1 MATLQELNRNLQAIR
16 KNLSTYEAQKTKA
29 VDDLRTANTSL
40 KDLSKTIRELEETM
54 SATDKIIS
62 SQKTDDA
69 LKTQLEEQRAK
80 LDKELKEARA
90 ERTRLEKVITA
101 RTEAEKNIT
110 SANSQM
116 DKIILEFASDPRI
129 NGHLQEAINY
139 KYTDEIT
146 KMKKRRE
153 RQIEDNKKFSSD
165 LKNDRVFGKL
175 VTDLTES
182 YKEYKKIPEVPL
194 DDDDAKKAKITR
206 DKYYDALK
214 KLREAISSKKKYE
227 NLNLSEEDFLKIISG
242 PNEDG
247 EYVLPTLEDRVKS
260 IERAIGGLED
270 KKLKIISKIKEALVP
285 ERVDPAELA
294 RLDAEIQS
302 ATTRE
307 QNAQNE
313 ITRIQEQINAL
324 KQTFKTVDV
333 TAEEQ
338 ALKDAQDKL
347 TKIQAK
353 IQANGAKD
361 ATLDAEI
368 TDLNTKISAIGFDQT
383 RFDELDIEADVP
395 VELTTKKTTA
405 ETKFEKAKKALKDK
419 GYISEDLYPE
429 MKNYTAEIDAFREA
443 DKNVRKAFLECETND
458 SPENREALKKAM
470 EAYKTSSGALTK
482 LSGME
487 GLTVENW
494 HDWLVRDLRD
504 KNTEEI
510 LADYYYDE
518 TVNLR
523 LNGVRDEYKKL
534 FKKSHTLDTDF
545 EATEKTLGNVKDMQE
560 AFLRGDNVEFT
571 DVEAGLDNYKN
582 SIAKLF
588 DNLKDKGAKGLNKIE
603 DLWGRLQGKLAKLNI
618 FQRIFRKR
626 AEEPINVSGSKPR
639 RERDELKRLEEDF
652 KAKKQAVADVD
663 KDIEE
668 HEKTKLGDAKYKELK
683 ELREKEAQAKTL
695 ISERTAK
702 KQEKANL
709 GTELARLELDKTN
722 AEAEV
727 QAKQQELDTAKA
739 NGTATLEQKAK
750 LDQLEAD
757 KVAQEKIGRDA
768 EQARIKAEQDKAN
781 LQPTRP
787 TEVVED
793 AGRVEHGSGRDI
805 KRAAIDYFD
814 KSIDEGR

>member
-1 MATLQELNRNLQAIR
+1 MATLQELNGSVQRINSQLESYRGQVNEAVIELRKEKSNIKDFNKAIR
-16 KNLSTYEAQKTKA
+16 EIVSKMEAIDKLMPSLTNDATKEDLKKQREDLEQRLKTA
-29 VDDLRTANTSL
+29 ESNRDRVQDLIN
-40 KDLSKTIRELEETM
+40 SKTAAEENIRLANEE
-54 SATDKIIS
+54 
-62 SQKTDDA
+62 
-69 LKTQLEEQRAK
+69 
-80 LDKELKEARA
+80 
-90 ERTRLEKVITA
+90 
-101 RTEAEKNIT
+101 
-110 SANSQM
+110 M
-116 DKIILEFASDPRI
+116 DKIVLEFASDPRI
-129 NGHLQEAINY
+129 NGHLQEAIEV
-139 KYTDEIT
+139 KYDG
-146 KMKKRRE
+146 
-153 RQIEDNKKFSSD
+153 QIEKKNEEKTSQIELNKKFSLD
-165 LKNDRVFGKL
+165 LKNNDVFGKL
-175 VTDLTES
+175 VTSLAES
-182 YKEYKKIPEVPL
+182 YRELKQIPDIILDEETKKKASVTRGRFTKNLNALRSAISARPEYK
-194 DDDDAKKAKITR
+194 
-206 DKYYDALK
+206 
-214 KLREAISSKKKYE
+214 
-227 NLNLSEEDFLKIISG
+227 NLNLSEEDFEQIIAG
-242 PNEDG
+242 PNSEG

-260 IERAIGGLED
+260 IEKVTTSLED
-270 KKLKIISKIKEALVP
+270 RKAKLVAKVKGALVP

-307 QNAQNE
+307 QTAQAE
-313 ITRIQEQINAL
+313 LTRIQGQIDAL

-338 ALKDAQDKL
+338 ALKDAQDEL

-361 ATLDAEI
+361 VTLDAEI

-395 VELTTKKTTA
+395 VELITKKTTA
-405 ETKFEKAKKALKDK
+405 KTQFEKAKKALKDK

-429 MKNYTAEIDAFREA
+429 MKNYTAEIDAFRKA
-443 DKNVRKAFLECETND
+443 DENVRKAFLDCETND

-494 HDWLVRDLRD
+494 HDWLVRDLRN
-504 KNTEEI
+504 KNKEEV
-510 LADYYYDE
+510 LADYYYDD
-518 TVNLR
+518 TVDLR
-523 LNGVRDEYKKL
+523 LDGVRDEYKKL
-534 FKKSHTLDTDF
+534 FKKSHTLDDSLGK
-545 EATEKTLGNVKDMQE
+545 TEDALKKVKDMQE
-560 AFLRGDNVEFT
+560 AFLRGDNVEFA
-571 DVEAGLDNYKN
+571 DVETGLDNYKN
-582 SIAKLF
+582 TITKLF

-618 FQRIFRKR
+618 FQRIFRRR

-727 QAKQQELDTAKA
+727 QAKQQELDAARA
-739 NGTATLEQKAK
+739 NGTATPEQQADLAK
-750 LDQLEAD
+750 LEAD
-757 KVAQEKIGRDA
+757 RNAQEQERIQA
-768 EQARIKAEQDKAN
+768 EQARIKAEQEKAN
-781 LQPTRP
+781 LKPTRP
-787 TEVVED
+787 KEVVKD
-793 AGRVEHGSGRDI
+793 ARTIAHEKGRDV
-805 KRAAIDYFD
+805 KDAAIEHFE
-814 KSIDEGR
+814 KELDEGR

>member
-29 VDDLRTANTSL
+29 VDALRTANTSL
-40 KDLSKTIRELEETM
+40 KDLNKTIRELEAMM
-54 SATDKIIS
+54 SSADNWIS
-62 SQKTDDA
+62 SPRTDDA
-69 LKTQLEEQRAK
+69 LKTKLEEQRAK
-80 LDKELKEARA
+80 LDKELQEARA

-101 RTEAEKNIT
+101 KTEAEKNVE
-110 SANSQM
+110 SANNQM

-194 DDDDAKKAKITR
+194 DDDDAKKASITR
-206 DKYYDALK
+206 EKYYNAIK

-247 EYVLPTLEDRVKS
+247 EYVLPTLEDRVQS
-260 IERAIGGLED
+260 IEKATTSLED
-270 KKLKIISKIKEALVP
+270 RKTKLVAKVKGALVP
-285 ERVDPAELA
+285 ERLDPAELA
-294 RLDAEIQS
+294 RLETVIQVS
-302 ATTRE
+302 TAKE
-307 QNAQNE
+307 QDAQNE
-313 ITRIQEQINAL
+313 ITRIQEQITAL
-324 KQTFKTVDV
+324 KQTFTTADV

-347 TKIQAK
+347 RNIQTKIQE
-353 IQANGAKD
+353 NGAKD
-361 ATLDAEI
+361 TTLEAEI

-395 VELTTKKTTA
+395 VELITKKTTA
-405 ETKFEKAKKALKDK
+405 KTQFEKAKKALKDK

-494 HDWLVRDLRD
+494 HDWLVRDLRN
-504 KNTEEI
+504 KNKEEV
-510 LADYYYDE
+510 LADYYYDD
-518 TVNLR
+518 TVDLR
-523 LNGVRDEYKKL
+523 LDGVRDEYKKL
-534 FKKSHTLDTDF
+534 FKKSHTLDDSLGK
-545 EATEKTLGNVKDMQE
+545 TEDALKKVKDMQE

-683 ELREKEAQAKTL
+683 ELREKEAQAEPL
-695 ISERTAK
+695 ISERSAK
-702 KQEKANL
+702 EQKRTDL
-709 GTELARLELDKTN
+709 GIELAKLKADETK

-727 QAKQQELDTAKA
+727 QAKQKELDTAKA
-739 NGTATLEQKAK
+739 NGTATPEQKAK

-805 KRAAIDYFD
+805 KRAAIEHFE
-814 KSIDEGR
+814 KELDEGR

>member
-194 DDDDAKKAKITR
+194 DDDDAKKASITR
-206 DKYYDALK
+206 EKYYNAIK

-307 QNAQNE
+307 QTAQAE
-313 ITRIQEQINAL
+313 LTRIQGQIDAL
-324 KQTFKTVDV
+324 KQTFTTVDV

-338 ALKDAQDKL
+338 ALKDAKDELKN
-347 TKIQAK
+347 IEAK
-353 IQANGAKD
+353 IQANRTHNDTLSDKIKDLAK
-361 ATLDAEI
+361 
-368 TDLNTKISAIGFDQT
+368 KILEIGFDQT
-383 RFDELDIEADVP
+383 RFDELNREADVP
-395 VELTTKKTTA
+395 AELTTKKATA
-405 ETKFEKAKKALKDK
+405 ETEFEKAKKALKVK

-429 MKNYTAEIDAFREA
+429 MKNYTAEIDAFRKA
-443 DKNVRKAFLECETND
+443 DENVRKAFLDCETND

-494 HDWLVRDLRD
+494 HDWLVRDLRN
-504 KNTEEI
+504 KNKEEV
-510 LADYYYDE
+510 LADYYYDD
-518 TVNLR
+518 TVDLR
-523 LNGVRDEYKKL
+523 LDGVRDEYKKL
-534 FKKSHTLDTDF
+534 FKKSHTLDDSLDK
-545 EATEKTLGNVKDMQE
+545 TEDALKKVKDMQE

-683 ELREKEAQAKTL
+683 ELREKEAQAEPL
-695 ISERTAK
+695 ISERSAK
-702 KQEKANL
+702 EQKRTDL
-709 GTELARLELDKTN
+709 GIELAKLKADETK

-727 QAKQQELDTAKA
+727 QAKQKELDKAKA
-739 NGTATLEQKAK
+739 NGTATPEQQTQ
-750 LDQLEAD
+750 LDKLEAD
-757 KVAQEKIGRDA
+757 IDAQEKIKRDA
-768 EQARIKAEQDKAN
+768 EQARIKAAQDKKN

-787 TEVVED
+787 AEVVED

-805 KRAAIDYFD
+805 KRAAIEHFE
-814 KSIDEGR
+814 KELDEGR

>member
-29 VDDLRTANTSL
+29 IEDLRTSNTSI
-40 KDLSKTIRELEETM
+40 KDLNKTIREIETSM
-54 SATDKIIS
+54 SAIDRIMP
-62 SQKTDDA
+62 SQTNDVVKTD
-69 LKTQLEEQRAK
+69 LERQRAELNQK
-80 LDKELKEARA
+80 LQEAKA
-90 ERTRLEKVITA
+90 EKTRLEQVVTA
-101 RTEAEKNIT
+101 KTEAENNIT

-260 IERAIGGLED
+260 IERATAGLED
-270 KKLKIISKIKEALVP
+270 RKLKIISKIKEALVP
-285 ERVDPAELA
+285 ERVDPKELA
-294 RLDAEIQS
+294 RLDKVIQDS
-302 ATTRE
+302 TAKE

-313 ITRIQEQINAL
+313 ITRIQGQIADL

-347 TKIQAK
+347 RNIQTKMQE
-353 IQANGAKD
+353 NGAKD
-361 ATLDAEI
+361 TTLEAEI

-383 RFDELDIEADVP
+383 RFDELDREADVP
-395 VELTTKKTTA
+395 VELIAKKNTA
-405 ETKFEKAKKALKDK
+405 KTQFEKAKKALKDK

-683 ELREKEAQAKTL
+683 ELREKEAQAEPL

-702 KQEKANL
+702 EQKRTDL
-709 GTELARLELDKTN
+709 GIELAKLKGDRTN

-727 QAKQQELDTAKA
+727 QAKQKELDTAKA
-739 NGTATLEQKAK
+739 NGTATPEQQTQLAK
-750 LDQLEAD
+750 LEAD
-757 KVAQEKIGRDA
+757 SNAQEKIRRDA
-768 EQARIKAEQDKAN
+768 EQTRIKAKQDKSN

-787 TEVVED
+787 AEVVED

-805 KRAAIDYFD
+805 KRAAIEHFE
-814 KSIDEGR
+814 KELDEGR

>member
-69 LKTQLEEQRAK
+69 LKTKLEEQRAK
-80 LDKELKEARA
+80 LDKELQEAKA
-90 ERTRLEKVITA
+90 ERTRFEKVITA
-101 RTEAEKNIT
+101 KTEAENNIT

-194 DDDDAKKAKITR
+194 DDDDTKKANITR
-206 DKYYDALK
+206 EKYYNAIK
-214 KLREAISSKKKYE
+214 KLRDAISSKKTYE

-260 IERAIGGLED
+260 IERAIAGLED
-270 KKLKIISKIKEALVP
+270 RKLKIISKIKEALVP
-285 ERVDPAELA
+285 ERVDPKELA
-294 RLDAEIQS
+294 RLDKVIQDS
-302 ATTRE
+302 TAKE

-313 ITRIQEQINAL
+313 ITRIQGQIADL

-347 TKIQAK
+347 RNIQTKMQE
-353 IQANGAKD
+353 NGAKD
-361 ATLDAEI
+361 TTLEAEI
-368 TDLNTKISAIGFDQT
+368 TDLNKKISVIGFDQT
-383 RFDELDIEADVP
+383 RFAELKKEAGVP
-395 VELTTKKTTA
+395 AELTTKKATA
-405 ETKFEKAKKALKDK
+405 EAEFEKAKKALKDT

-571 DVEAGLDNYKN
+571 DVETGLDNYKN
-582 SIAKLF
+582 SIAK
-588 DNLKDKGAKGLNKIE
+588 
-603 DLWGRLQGKLAKLNI
+603 
-618 FQRIFRKR
+618 
-626 AEEPINVSGSKPR
+626 
-639 RERDELKRLEEDF
+639 
-652 KAKKQAVADVD
+652 
-663 KDIEE
+663 
-668 HEKTKLGDAKYKELK
+668 
-683 ELREKEAQAKTL
+683 
-695 ISERTAK
+695 
-702 KQEKANL
+702 
-709 GTELARLELDKTN
+709 
-722 AEAEV
+722 
-727 QAKQQELDTAKA
+727 
-739 NGTATLEQKAK
+739 
-750 LDQLEAD
+750 
-757 KVAQEKIGRDA
+757 
-768 EQARIKAEQDKAN
+768 
-781 LQPTRP
+781 
-787 TEVVED
+787 
-793 AGRVEHGSGRDI
+793 
-805 KRAAIDYFD
+805 
-814 KSIDEGR
+814 

>member
-1 MATLQELNRNLQAIR
+1 MATLQELNGSVQRINSQLESYRGQVNEAVIELRKEKSNIKDFNKAIR
-16 KNLSTYEAQKTKA
+16 EIISKMEAIDKLMPSLTNDATKEDLKKQREDLEQRLKTA
-29 VDDLRTANTSL
+29 ESNRDRVQDLIN
-40 KDLSKTIRELEETM
+40 SKTAAEENIRLANEE
-54 SATDKIIS
+54 
-62 SQKTDDA
+62 
-69 LKTQLEEQRAK
+69 
-80 LDKELKEARA
+80 
-90 ERTRLEKVITA
+90 
-101 RTEAEKNIT
+101 
-110 SANSQM
+110 M
-116 DKIILEFASDPRI
+116 DKIVLEFASDPRI
-129 NGHLQEAINY
+129 NDHLQEAIEV
-139 KYTDEIT
+139 KYDG
-146 KMKKRRE
+146 
-153 RQIEDNKKFSSD
+153 QIEKKNEEKTSQIELNKKFSLD
-165 LKNDRVFGKL
+165 LKNNDVFGKL
-175 VTDLTES
+175 VTSLAES
-182 YKEYKKIPEVPL
+182 YRELKQIPDIILDEETKKKASVTRGRFTKNLNALRSAISARPEYK
-194 DDDDAKKAKITR
+194 
-206 DKYYDALK
+206 
-214 KLREAISSKKKYE
+214 
-227 NLNLSEEDFLKIISG
+227 NLNLSEEDFEQIIAG
-242 PNEDG
+242 PNSEG

-260 IERAIGGLED
+260 IEKVTTSLED
-270 KKLKIISKIKEALVP
+270 RKAKLVAKVKGALVP
-285 ERVDPAELA
+285 ERVDPVELA

-307 QNAQNE
+307 QTAQAE
-313 ITRIQEQINAL
+313 LTRIQGQIDAL
-324 KQTFKTVDV
+324 KQTFTTVDV

-338 ALKDAQDKL
+338 ALKDAQDEL
-347 TKIQAK
+347 RNIQTKIQE
-353 IQANGAKD
+353 NGAKD
-361 ATLDAEI
+361 TTLDAEI

-395 VELTTKKTTA
+395 VELITKKTTA
-405 ETKFEKAKKALKDK
+405 KTQFEKAKKALKDK

-494 HDWLVRDLRD
+494 HDWLVRDLRN

-683 ELREKEAQAKTL
+683 ELREKEAQAEPL
-695 ISERTAK
+695 ISERSAK
-702 KQEKANL
+702 EQKRTDL
-709 GTELARLELDKTN
+709 GIELAKLKADETK

-727 QAKQQELDTAKA
+727 QAKQKELDTAKA
-739 NGTATLEQKAK
+739 NGTATPEQQTQLAK
-750 LDQLEAD
+750 LEAD
-757 KVAQEKIGRDA
+757 SNAQEKIRRDA
-768 EQARIKAEQDKAN
+768 EQTRIKAEQDKAN

-787 TEVVED
+787 TEVVKN
-793 AGRVEHGSGRDI
+793 ARTVAHGKGQDV
-805 KRAAIDYFD
+805 KDAAIEHFE
-814 KSIDEGR
+814 KELDEGR